1 MEDGAVDSDAVDG
14 NGEKIGK
21 RNAPADMLPC
31 DREWN
36 LATDRAGQ
44 GDPFC
49 LKTRSVVGNMPG
61 PGARSAQE
69 TGPGATAPGQPFIPN
84 CYKRLALLG
93 LLQTTHTTRP

>member
-21 RNAPADMLPC
+21 RNAPADLLPC

-44 GDPFC
+44 GDPFAYISQGKPMANLPPHLASLGC
-49 LKTRSVVGNMPG
+49 MTSVMQLPVSVATGER
-61 PGARSAQE
+61 ARGKVSRE
-69 TGPGATAPGQPFIPN
+69 RELYN
-84 CYKRLALLG
+84 RLVA
-93 LLQTTHTTRP
+93 